1 MMNLEFGIMQG
12 RLLPKYKN
20 RYQAHPLGYWDK
32 EFDIAK
38 QVGLSYIEF
47 ILDFE
52 DYKLNPLFTNPGIVE
67 VERVIQ
73 KTGIGVKSICADI
86 FMDAPLHSENNIIA
100 FRSVEILLTLIT
112 NASKLGVTDI
122 VIPCVDHS
130 SLKDLNDQSRLI
142 ANLLKPIELASKL
155 NINLALETDLPPL
168 PFLNLLDKFDSDII
182 KVNYDVGNSASLGF
196 DIVEEFK
203 LYGNRISDIHIKD
216 RELNGGSVE
225 LGTGNG
231 DFNLFLKLFEKLNF
245 KGPIIMQVYRD
256 DEGIE
261 IFNKQFAWLKKQIEN
276 EYNSNYSS

>member
-1 MMNLEFGIMQG
+1 
-12 RLLPKYKN
+12 
-20 RYQAHPLGYWDK
+20 
-32 EFDIAK
+32 
-38 QVGLSYIEF
+38 
-47 ILDFE
+47 
-52 DYKLNPLFTNPGIVE
+52 
-67 VERVIQ
+67 
-73 KTGIGVKSICADI
+73 
-86 FMDAPLHSENNIIA
+86 
-100 FRSVEILLTLIT
+100 
-112 NASKLGVTDI
+112 
-122 VIPCVDHS
+122 
-130 SLKDLNDQSRLI
+130 
-142 ANLLKPIELASKL
+142 LKPIDLASKL

-225 LGTGNG
+225 LGLGNA

-261 IFNKQFAWLKKQIEN
+261 IFNKQFAWFKKQIEN

>member
-225 LGTGNG
+225 LGTGNA

>member
-1 MMNLEFGIMQG
+1 MNLEFGIMQG

-32 EFDIAK
+32 EFDLAK
-38 QVGLSYIEF
+38 QIGLSYIEF

-67 VERVIQ
+67 IERVIQ

-168 PFLNLLDKFDSDII
+168 PFLNLLNKFDSDII

-225 LGTGNG
+225 LGTGNA
-231 DFNLFLKLFEKLNF
+231 DFNLFLKLFEKLDF

-261 IFNKQFAWLKKQIEN
+261 IFNKQFAWFKKQIEN